1 MHVAII
7 MDGNGRWAQRR
18 GLGRS
23 FGHRAGAK
31 SVEKVVE
38 AAARSQVEV
47 LTLYAFSSDNW
58 KRPPDEVAA
67 LMSLLRRYLRSELKR
82 CLTNGIRVNVIGRR
96 DRLDAELVTMIER
109 AEKLTSG
116 GQRLLLRLAVDYSA
130 RYAISRAAE
139 LAREDGRS
147 SGGFDEHLAR
157 ASHACVPV
165 APVDLLIRTGGERR
179 LSDFLLWECAYAELL
194 FVEKCWPDFSAAD
207 FDTALQEFS
216 RIERRFGG
224 VSAEPLRAHPHAVP
238 GGLAAAGT
246 VLAARG

>member
-18 GLGRS
+18 GLKRS

-38 AAARSQVEV
+38 AAARSEVEV

-67 LMSLLRRYLRSELKR
+67 LMGLLRRYLRSELKR
-82 CLTNGIRVNVIGRR
+82 CLTNGIRINVIGRR
-96 DRLDAELVTMIER
+96 DRLDAELVSMIER

-116 GQRLLLRLAVDYSA
+116 GRKLLLRLAVDYSA
-130 RYAISRAAE
+130 RYTISRAAE
-139 LAREDGRS
+139 LAGAQGESRS
-147 SGGFDEHLAR
+147 EFDELLAR

-165 APVDLLIRTGGERR
+165 PPVDLLMRTGGERR

-194 FVEKCWPDFSAAD
+194 FVPKCWPDFGAAD
-207 FDTALQEFS
+207 FDAALQEFS

-224 VSAEPLRAHPHAVP
+224 LVAEPSREHSHAMP
-238 GGLAAAGT
+238 GGFAAAGT
-246 VLAARG
+246 ALAARG